1 MYSNALQTLSI
12 SINEINP
19 NSRRL
24 REHSRFQLE
33 KMRRLLDRFGQVV
46 PILIDKN
53 NTIIDGHLVWKAL
66 KDSGAK
72 MIAAIRIDGK
82 SDAEIRAL
90 RLGLNR
96 LPQDSRWNS
105 ESLKVELEE
114 LISLSFEMDLT
125 AFDIAEIDAILEL
138 DIPAA
143 NLADDGDELPELADT
158 AVTQTGDIW
167 ALGNHR
173 LLCGDAL
180 SSADL
185 DAVMDGQAAR
195 MVFSDPPYNVRI
207 DGFVSGLGEARHRE
221 FAQASGEMSDEQ
233 FISFLQSAI
242 ANTQRHVLDGALLY
256 WFMDWRHIWHLL
268 EAGRL
273 NKLQLLNL
281 IVWGKDNGGMG
292 SLYRS
297 QHELIALFK
306 VGTAPHYNNVELGR
320 HGRSR
325 TNLWT
330 YRGMNSFAPGRKELL
345 QAHPTVKPVSLISDA
360 IRDVTKRGDVVLDP
374 FLGSGSTLIAAEETG
389 RICRGVEID
398 ALYVDVTI
406 RRWEKLTGRDAVHAV
421 TGATFHETCELKQAK
436 EVPHG

>member
-1 MYSNALQTLSI
+1 
-12 SINEINP
+12 
-19 NSRRL
+19 
-24 REHSRFQLE
+24 
-33 KMRRLLDRFGQVV
+33 
-46 PILIDKN
+46 
-53 NTIIDGHLVWKAL
+53 
-66 KDSGAK
+66 
-72 MIAAIRIDGK
+72 
-82 SDAEIRAL
+82 
-90 RLGLNR
+90 
-96 LPQDSRWNS
+96 
-105 ESLKVELEE
+105 
-114 LISLSFEMDLT
+114 
-125 AFDIAEIDAILEL
+125 
-138 DIPAA
+138 
-143 NLADDGDELPELADT
+143 
-158 AVTQTGDIW
+158 
-167 ALGNHR
+167 
-173 LLCGDAL
+173 
-180 SSADL
+180 
-185 DAVMDGQAAR
+185 
-195 MVFSDPPYNVRI
+195 
-207 DGFVSGLGEARHRE
+207 
-221 FAQASGEMSDEQ
+221 
-233 FISFLQSAI
+233 
-242 ANTQRHVLDGALLY
+242 
-256 WFMDWRHIWHLL
+256 MDWRHIWHLL